1 MTAES
6 ILKKRYSLKKI
17 ETRHQE
23 TETADLL
30 NRYRNN
36 RCKVCLIR
44 ENDKMPPLQIN
55 SAEKVYQLVKDELA
69 LSDREMMLSIML
81 DARLHLVGI
90 ETVAIG
96 SLNVC
101 GSTATEV
108 FKGAI
113 LANAAG
119 IILAHNHPSGNPE
132 PSPEDVAF
140 THNLIKCGKLLGI
153 SIRDHLIVSNRGFV
167 SMNEHGLINP

>member
-1 MTAES
+1 LTAES
-6 ILKKRYSLKKI
+6 ILKRRYSI
-17 ETRHQE
+17 EQTKPANQE
-23 TETADLL
+23 TETTKLL
-30 NRYRNN
+30 NRCGSS

-44 ENDKMPPLQIN
+44 ENDQMPPLQIN
-55 SAEKVYQLVKDELA
+55 SVEKVYQLVKDELA
-69 LSDREMMLSIML
+69 SADREMMLSVML
-81 DARLHLVGI
+81 DTRLHLIGI

-113 LANAAG
+113 LANAAC

-140 THNLIKCGKLLGI
+140 TNNLIRCGKLLGI
-153 SIRDHLIVSNRGFV
+153 RIRDHLIVSNRGFM
-167 SMNEHGLINP
+167 SMGELGLINL